1 MIKLQFSPKLNASLK
16 KLADRN
22 PVLVGISRVRMS
34 SMNTSVS
41 STMNAKTTTE
51 TNARKVVKKAV
62 AGAAVTPVVATTVA
76 ATTTTPVAAT
86 EGAAKKVTKRATSAT
101 VASTA
106 VASTTVASATVV
118 PEAVTD
124 VVTDATVTTFAD
136 EIGSLQ
142 TQLLALRDGATAAL
156 ASLKRVAKRASQ
168 EVKDARKNRRRAR
181 AETAEGEVRKPSNF
195 EIPVPI
201 SDELSL
207 FLGGGKSNN
216 MSRAQV
222 TKAINA
228 YVNEHKLRVKHDI
241 TPDAAL
247 RKLLSVDESVKLTI
261 FNMQTYLGRHY
272 LKPAA
277 KTTA

>member
-1 MIKLQFSPKLNASLK
+1 
-16 KLADRN
+16 
-22 PVLVGISRVRMS
+22 
-34 SMNTSVS
+34 
-41 STMNAKTTTE
+41 MNAKTTTE
-51 TNARKVVKKAV
+51 TTARKVIKKAA
-62 AGAAVTPVVATTVA
+62 AGAATTAAATVVAAVATTPAV
-76 ATTTTPVAAT
+76 AT
-86 EGAAKKVTKRATSAT
+86 EGTAKKVTKRAT
-101 VASTA
+101 VAST
-106 VASTTVASATVV
+106 VASTTVASTTVAPTAV
-118 PEAVTD
+118 ASDVVTD
-124 VVTDATVTTFAD
+124 VVTDATVATFAD
-136 EIGSLQ
+136 EISSLQ

-207 FLGGGKSNN
+207 FLGGGKSNS